1 MLTKEDK
8 SWVVDNFVTRGEFRS
23 EMKDVKESLARIE
36 MLTSKT
42 LGITEG
48 LAGKVAGLEQENKMG
63 AITLHRHGIQ
73 IQELATATGAK
84 LSQ

>member
-8 SWVVDNFVTRGEFRS
+8 SWAVDNFVTRGEFRS
-23 EMKDVKESLARIE
+23 EMKDMKESLSRIE
-36 MLTSKT
+36 KLAGKT

-48 LAGKVAGLEQENKMG
+48 LAGKVADLEQENKMG

-73 IQELATATGAK
+73 IHELAQATGTK
-84 LSQ
+84 LSR